1 MRLTFPTMAAAALAL
16 CCGNAAAP
24 AQTSPAPDMQA
35 APRDAATY
43 VAKAGASDLYEIQ
56 SSQLAQGAGASAK
69 VRDFARM
76 MVDDHTATTR
86 QVTDAA
92 RSAGMSPPPPAL
104 EPDQQT
110 MLDQLRGLTGSAFD
124 TAYLQQQRTAHDQA
138 LALHSGYAKT
148 GDTPALRAVAKSAVP
163 IIRHHIERLQSLSAG

>member
-1 MRLTFPTMAAAALAL
+1 MRLTFPTIAVAALAL
-16 CCGNAAAP
+16 CGGDAVARG
-24 AQTSPAPDMQA
+24 QTSPATDLQA
-35 APRDAATY
+35 AARDAATY

-56 SSQLAQGAGASAK
+56 SSQLAQSAGASAK

-76 MVDDHTATTR
+76 MIDDHTATTR
-86 QVTDAA
+86 QVTEAA
-92 RSAGMSPPPPAL
+92 RSAGLSLPPPAL

-124 TAYLQQQRTAHDQA
+124 TAYLQQQRTAHDKA
-138 LALHSGYAKT
+138 LALHSGYAKN

-163 IIRHHIERLQSLSAG
+163 IIRHHIDRLQSLSAG

>member
-1 MRLTFPTMAAAALAL
+1 LRRRERQMRLTFSTIGVATLAL

-24 AQTSPAPDMQA
+24 IQTSPPPDMQA
-35 APRDAATY
+35 VPRDAATY

-56 SSQLAQGAGASAK
+56 SSQLAQSAGASAK

-76 MVDDHTATTR
+76 MVDDHTTTTR

-124 TAYLQQQRTAHDQA
+124 TAYLQQQRMAHDKA
-138 LALHSGYAKT
+138 LALHSGYAKN
-148 GDTPALRAVAKSAVP
+148 GDTPALRAVASQ
-163 IIRHHIERLQSLSAG
+163 RCR